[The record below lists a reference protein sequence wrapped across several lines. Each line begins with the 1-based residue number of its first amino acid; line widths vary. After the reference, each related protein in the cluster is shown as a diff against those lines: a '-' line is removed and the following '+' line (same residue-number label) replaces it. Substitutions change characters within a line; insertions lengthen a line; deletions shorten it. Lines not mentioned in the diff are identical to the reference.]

1 MGFLSSLFGSSK
13 SKPATTTNIVQQKLA
28 PEIAPFA
35 TEVLK
40 DAQALYKSQMEQGYD
55 PYTGQTIAPFTPE
68 QEQSMAGISGLVGT
82 SRPLQEEAL
91 ETYRRGGDQFTP
103 EVAEQ
108 FMSPYQQAVT
118 DIEKRKAQENFEA
131 NVMPAFEAQAISQGG
146 GPGGLGTR
154 AGIQAAELQRGQSQ
168 LLADIQAKGSQRA
181 YDDARKG
188 FEQQQT
194 RERQMAGDVAG
205 LGPAML
211 ASGLQEQGALGA
223 VGEQK
228 QQLGQ
233 SVMDESYF
241 KFLEE
246 QQFPQQQLANYSG
259 FVYGNPAAGLINQTG
274 SGTKTAYQPSF
285 GQNIMGIGSMLGSAA
300 LRNPNMFAAP
310 TATGATGGG
319 IASLVERAEPGQV
332 GSGDSQFRKDFINP
346 IGDFFGG
353 LNDSLTK
360 QKEIAG
366 ERLKLGKETAAQRR
380 SNLSDYFFK
389 SADDPKVV
397 SGIDALREKQLDQEA
412 FEGRIRSQNAEPNY
426 NEELLQGRE
435 LFDPEIEAQLKEAE
449 QADKDIG
456 KKALTTKKV
465 IQSLAGSSTPK
476 ALTNKQSA
484 ALDEKEAG
492 KEYDSNPAAFGD
504 LTRKQYLA
512 DTKAQNEKYLAF
524 VNKMYPE
531 GQNEFLADALAALG
545 SMFIAENK
553 GEAFEK
559 KFSELQAAGMKR
571 RDARRAAI
579 GKVGLENL
587 KRDDATLEKIRMLPK
602 KRREAIEKI
611 LAKKYSAEKRDL
623 DKDYKKAMTKKAIAE
638 AEKAERYRPKSSKA
652 VKLTDGERKAAAEY
666 TTTTLQPKLLSKIES
681 DKTFAARMGKVLG
694 SSSTTAE
701 KIQEEVEDAFKHKA
715 FKSIFDQQL
724 EGLRNKNPSASPSSL
739 YEPAAIL
746 ALSSFIT
753 DRKFNPLASDVK
765 LR

>member
-35 TEVLK
+35 TEVLE

-68 QEQSMAGISGLVGT
+68 QERAMAGIAGLVGT

-103 EVAEQ
+103 EVAQQ

-188 FEQQQT
+188 FEQQQA
-194 RERQMAGDVAG
+194 RQRQMAGDVAG
-205 LGPAML
+205 LGPAMI
-211 ASGLQEQGALGA
+211 ATGLQEQGALQS

-259 FVYGNPAAGLINQTG
+259 FVYGNPAAGLVNQTG
-274 SGTKTAYQPSF
+274 SGTRTAYQPSF
-285 GQNIMGIGSMLGSAA
+285 GQNILGIGSMLGSAA

-310 TATGATGGG
+310 KATGATGGG
-319 IASLVERAEPGQV
+319 IAGLVERQTGNQV
-332 GSGDSQFRKDFINP
+332 GEGDQEALGAYYPGVTGKFDLNKLKGMLSNLGKFASRNAPATEEPLFSYSVPTGSPSLEEMSTGDSDYETVMSI
-346 IGDFFGG
+346 
-353 LNDSLTK
+353 K
-360 QKEIAG
+360 Q
-366 ERLKLGKETAAQRR
+366 
-380 SNLSDYFFK
+380 
-389 SADDPKVV
+389 
-397 SGIDALREKQLDQEA
+397 DALRKSRGKEEQSSAELENQLKELDQE
-412 FEGRIRSQNAEPNY
+412 
-426 NEELLQGRE
+426 
-435 LFDPEIEAQLKEAE
+435 
-449 QADKDIG
+449 DKDIG
-456 KKALTTKKV
+456 LKPLTTKKV
-465 IQSLAGSSTPK
+465 IQSLAGPSTPK

-492 KEYDSNPAAFGD
+492 KIYDNNPTAFGD

-553 GEAFEK
+553 GEAFQK
-559 KFSELQAAGMKR
+559 TFSELQAAGVKR
-571 RDARRAAI
+571 RDARRIAI

-611 LAKKYSAEKRDL
+611 LAKKYGAEKRDIEKRKTEAQIKKDEAMAKKL
-623 DKDYKKAMTKKAIAE
+623 IADSKKVPTKTAVAPRNVSTEDK
-638 AEKAERYRPKSSKA
+638 S
-652 VKLTDGERKAAAEY
+652 
-666 TTTTLQPKLLSKIES
+666 
-681 DKTFAARMGKVLG
+681 
-694 SSSTTAE
+694 
-701 KIQEEVEDAFKHKA
+701 
-715 FKSIFDQQL
+715 
-724 EGLRNKNPSASPSSL
+724 
-739 YEPAAIL
+739 
-746 ALSSFIT
+746 
-753 DRKFNPLASDVK
+753 LASDLFKRPSFVQGALSKYNIPSTVLQKTGVTNTEQVK
-765 LR
+765 ELIDLTLKEDSVQRQIVSRAKTIQAQKGGKGGISLGFEQALEAATSLVLQDLYDSGRITFDDGVFYNSIKGLDE